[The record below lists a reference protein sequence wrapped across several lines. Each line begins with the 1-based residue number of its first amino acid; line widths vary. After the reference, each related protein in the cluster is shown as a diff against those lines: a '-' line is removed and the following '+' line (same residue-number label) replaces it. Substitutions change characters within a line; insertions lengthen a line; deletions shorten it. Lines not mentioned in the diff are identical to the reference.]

1 MSEFGVEGPE
11 LKKMIKLARKGPMPF
26 AFNPG
31 SNNDEHL
38 FAMHRIKQPK
48 TIAKAT
54 KADGVGNKVAFGTC
68 QLTGKIL
75 SLTCEREVPAM
86 ARKLKKY
93 LKSEKVAVNIQILDA
108 NGNLL
113 EEDIE
118 ELPYD
123 PELDEEDE
131 AAEAPPP
138 PPPAGSAPEAPPPP
152 PPAGSAPEVPPPPP
166 PPPPPEAAA
175 APAAAPAAA
184 ETVADAAEPDVN
196 AIAAQLKA
204 LAPRIKAA
212 PPAAVEKLAPAFKA
226 AVELVKAQD
235 LDKAA
240 ALIQKLEAAL
250 DGLEARAAPAAAPD
264 TEDTPKEPAAAAVP
278 DARELATRLKAI
290 QAQLGGL
297 PDAVAQQLMKAIKS
311 VVDVIKAG
319 DPARAAQ
326 AVDKIEAK
334 LTELLAAPAPE
345 SAPAAEAAP
354 EAAPAAETAPAPPPA
369 DPAGEEGGDR
379 AALQKEI
386 DRLSPLAARASSTG
400 MIENAVSFKFFM
412 DQLTEIPSPLALDKA
427 WELVAKIKEMIRAGE
442 AMGKS
447 THGEDI
453 SPEVQPIATSRLNW
467 VGARGKMNAEM
478 DKLKAAIL
486 SVCSGDEELQ
496 EVADNVNSL
505 FDYIKALDVRLEDK
519 LDEVVNT
526 EAGSARDK
534 LKDEARKLLTEYQSE
549 LQAPFFADVDAGNGF
564 ANVAITST
572 ATDALKRI
580 ESVLA
585 A

>member
-123 PELDEEDE
+123 PELDEEDD
-131 AAEAPPP
+131 AADAPPP
-138 PPPAGSAPEAPPPP
+138 PPAAADAPEAPPPP

-166 PPPPPEAAA
+166 PPPEAAA
-175 APAAAPAAA
+175 APAAVPAAA
-184 ETVADAAEPDVN
+184 EPEAAAAEPDVN

-212 PPAAVEKLAPAFKA
+212 PPAAVEKLAPAFKT
-226 AVELVKAQD
+226 AVELVKAQE

-250 DGLEARAAPAAAPD
+250 DGLEAQAAPAAAPG
-264 TEDTPKEPAAAAVP
+264 TEDTPREPAAAAVP

-319 DPARAAQ
+319 DTARAAQ

-334 LTELLAAPAPE
+334 LTELLAAQSPE
-345 SAPAAEAAP
+345 PAPAAEAAA
-354 EAAPAAETAPAPPPA
+354 EPAAETAPAPPPA
-369 DPAGEEGGDR
+369 EPAGEEGGDR
-379 AALQKEI
+379 AALLKEF
-386 DRLSPLAARASSTG
+386 DRLTPLEARASSSG
-400 MIENAVSFKFFM
+400 MIENLTRFKYFWNQLIDGKDTGPL
-412 DQLTEIPSPLALDKA
+412 DQA
-427 WELVAKIKEMIRAGE
+427 WEHVAKIKEMIRAGE
-442 AMGKS
+442 EMGTS
-447 THGEDI
+447 THGQDI

-467 VGARGKMNAEM
+467 VDARGKMNAEM

-519 LDEVVNT
+519 LDQVVNS
-526 EAGSARDK
+526 EAGGARDK

-572 ATDALKRI
+572 ATDALKKI